1 MGETKQEEKEELQR
15 DWEQERSS
23 EKRNEMGPII
33 GRKINSICLAT
44 GSHSDR
50 KHALGCYLGWI

>member
-15 DWEQERSS
+15 DWEQDRSS
-23 EKRNEMGPII
+23 EKMRDEMGAII
-33 GRKINSICLAT
+33 ARKINSICPAT

-50 KHALGCYLGWI
+50 KHGLGCYLG